1 MGSKLP
7 FHLHF
12 LSLNSKCTCV
22 TGAQCCTQ
30 SNILIIKWGQERQ
43 GQGNILD
50 IYQVMVFGGVAISDT
65 VLFYVIMVHQ
75 YVK

>member
-12 LSLNSKCTCV
+12 LSLNGKCTCV

-43 GQGNILD
+43 GQGNILGS
-50 IYQVMVFGGVAISDT
+50 YQVMVFGGVAISDT